1 MRTVAIE
8 KIVRKNVTDRQIKT
22 RLKIYILYYT
32 IKYVL
37 TQ

>member
-22 RLKIYILYYT
+22 RLNIYILYYT